1 MRILMVWVNKWV
13 FEGLEKKWSA
23 MVNDAVG
30 EGEGL
35 EFGGGWR
42 GGAGSCERKY
52 MYSHF
57 CFY

>member
-1 MRILMVWVNKWV
+1 
-13 FEGLEKKWSA
+13 
-23 MVNDAVG
+23 MVNDAIG
-30 EGEGL
+30 EGVGL

-42 GGAGSCERKY
+42 GGAGSCEKKY